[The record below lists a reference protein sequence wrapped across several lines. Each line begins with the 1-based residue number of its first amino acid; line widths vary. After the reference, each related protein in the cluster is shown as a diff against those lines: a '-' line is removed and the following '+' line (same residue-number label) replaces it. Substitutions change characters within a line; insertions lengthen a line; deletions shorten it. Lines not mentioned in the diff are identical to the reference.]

1 VKRLIVIMIS
11 VIFLSAFIMMN
22 YLLWDKDNLVK
33 QQEQDKIQQD
43 WLLGQNR
50 ALEQSIQDQDSI
62 NKKLTTEISEL
73 KFQITQFE
81 SQLRSSKDQND
92 LTSQLLT
99 EKNQVVEVYKS
110 DSLDKL
116 RGITENWL
124 LAINEG
130 RLDDSFLLFGTQA
143 VFMGRLLNLES
154 YKEYFT
160 TNVGNIILALPDPVK
175 DKDGKEITQNP
186 VFERVSDEWDDLTI
200 EIRTQ
205 FKVTFKP
212 DLVKIDDLM
221 KDGVNN
227 VRIKFK
233 YNEANKKWDIIYINA
248 ENP

>member
-160 TNVGNIILALPDPVK
+160 TCWKYHP
-175 DKDGKEITQNP
+175 
-186 VFERVSDEWDDLTI
+186 
-200 EIRTQ
+200 RTS
-205 FKVTFKP
+205 
-212 DLVKIDDLM
+212 
-221 KDGVNN
+221 
-227 VRIKFK
+227 
-233 YNEANKKWDIIYINA
+233 
-248 ENP
+248 